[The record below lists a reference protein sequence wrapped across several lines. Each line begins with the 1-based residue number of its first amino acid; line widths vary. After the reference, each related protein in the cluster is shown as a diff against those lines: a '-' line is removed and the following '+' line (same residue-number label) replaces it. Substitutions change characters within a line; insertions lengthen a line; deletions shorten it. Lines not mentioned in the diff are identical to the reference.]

1 MGSPLHKILAIWR
14 SSTEQNCKSTI
25 TALQYAPIHLFL
37 MASAYSLWSVLS
49 FTSFFLCGLSLS
61 VTMITLEEVVEACQ
75 SLISLFYLPEVPW
88 LKLKQRIW
96 ENIRGSGRNLLAHFS
111 LLFFPALKAIFFL
124 FFIFIS
130 PWSFFFLNSANPEKR
145 SSEKQN
151 LFVTFGTWCSREFQ
165 SI

>member
-14 SSTEQNCKSTI
+14 SSTEQNCKSSI

-61 VTMITLEEVVEACQ
+61 VTVITPEEVVEACQ
-75 SLISLFYLPEVPW
+75 SLISHFYLPQVPW

-96 ENIRGSGRNLLAHFS
+96 ENIRGSGRNLLAHLS
-111 LLFFPALKAIFFL
+111 LLFFPALKAILF

-130 PWSFFFLNSANPEKR
+130 PWSFFFLNSTNPEKR
-145 SSEKQN
+145 NSEKQN
-151 LFVTFGTWCSREFQ
+151 LFVTFGTRCSREFQ